1 MDVFDGTSERDVGTR
16 YDQSADQGADSG
28 PTLVIEQKPDAVAD
42 SECSEDEY
50 GDSQLTQRWEIHRWR
65 LVGLGTVKRN
75 LDSGRVTF
83 LLRSNH
89 DGGRIYCPVVVSPQG
104 RHDGRSCPDW
114 AIRPRTVRK

>member
-50 GDSQLTQRWEIHRWR
+50 GDSQLTPA
-65 LVGLGTVKRN
+65 VGDPSLEVGRTR
-75 LDSGRVTF
+75 DGQTQSRFGSGHLF
-83 LLRSNH
+83 A
-89 DGGRIYCPVVVSPQG
+89 
-104 RHDGRSCPDW
+104 
-114 AIRPRTVRK
+114 AI